1 MGKTLRFGAEINR
14 DRPETKVFGIGGAG
28 RNILSSLMDDQSVTN
43 MSFCEVGEK
52 RRFSNCSFIN
62 IDKHEIRNSYD
73 SMANFRNSYSN
84 LSEDKIDRST
94 ESGDLFYI
102 LSGLGGQTG
111 SWTTPIFSK
120 KASKQGF
127 TMVFVAMPFRNEG
140 GSRYRLAKESKE
152 KISNNCDVLG
162 VFENSRL
169 LKMSPHLPMTKAFD
183 VMNSIIMLP
192 ITDFNAVMTRGDIS
206 SLRDFCKG
214 VDEFRIGAGYG
225 KGRKRGKRASK
236 EAYRSPW
243 LDNPEKYETILTV
256 VTSGQGSAELEAEDA
271 LEVIRRRSPNA
282 NIMWGLKKDPDL
294 GERTRVTLLAGI

>member
-1 MGKTLRFGAEINR
+1 MGKTLRFGAETNR
-14 DRPETKVFGIGGAG
+14 DRPKTKVFGIGGAG

-52 RRFSNCSFIN
+52 KRFNNCSFIN
-62 IDKHEIRNSYD
+62 INKKEIRDSYD
-73 SMANFRNSYSN
+73 SMMNIGNSYSN
-84 LSEDKIDRST
+84 LSEEKINRST
-94 ESGDLFYI
+94 EKGDLFYI
-102 LSGLGGQTG
+102 LSGLGGETG

-152 KISNNCDVLG
+152 KISKNCDVLA

-206 SLRDFCKG
+206 SLQEFCKG

-243 LDNPEKYETILTV
+243 LDEPEKYETILTV

-282 NIMWGLKKDPDL
+282 NIMWGLRKDPNL
-294 GERTRVTLLAGI
+294 GERTRVTLLAAI